1 MVTCFNLILGEV
13 TPKSSSATVND
24 QANEV
29 SLWVIYF
36 NLISKPDM
44 TLDTEIPIDVK
55 MVIYEN
61 P

>member
-1 MVTCFNLILGEV
+1 MVTCFNLILGEI

-29 SLWVIYF
+29 SLGVIYF
-36 NLISKPDM
+36 HLTSKPDM

>member
-36 NLISKPDM
+36 HLISKPDM

>member
-13 TPKSSSATVND
+13 TLKSSSATVND

-29 SLWVIYF
+29 SLGVIYF
-36 NLISKPDM
+36 HLISKPDM

>member
-29 SLWVIYF
+29 GVGVIYF
-36 NLISKPDM
+36 HLISKPDM